1 MNPTNQIIIHQ
12 MMPAVFLCLVR
23 EIIFGGDAASW
34 LIAIP
39 SVLLARIA
47 FGRFRSERRPAIR
60 MSRLPGFVVWLLCQ
74 SLRGSVDMASRT
86 LHLPVQPGFPQANP
100 TCFSLTVSACRP
112 AHSAQISKMSSWC
125 CMCRTW
131 VPMFFRKSC
140 KAEPRV
146 QERTAF

>member
-23 EIIFGGDAASW
+23 EIISGGDVASW
-34 LIAIP
+34 LIATP

-60 MSRLPGFVVWLLCQ
+60 MSRLPGFVAWLLCQ
-74 SLRGSVDMASRT
+74 SLRGSVDMAWRT

-100 TCFSLTVSACRP
+100 CPSRKLISHAFTLPTVHNDAVPACGRCGLINGIQQLDP
-112 AHSAQISKMSSWC
+112 Y
-125 CMCRTW
+125 
-131 VPMFFRKSC
+131 
-140 KAEPRV
+140 
-146 QERTAF
+146 